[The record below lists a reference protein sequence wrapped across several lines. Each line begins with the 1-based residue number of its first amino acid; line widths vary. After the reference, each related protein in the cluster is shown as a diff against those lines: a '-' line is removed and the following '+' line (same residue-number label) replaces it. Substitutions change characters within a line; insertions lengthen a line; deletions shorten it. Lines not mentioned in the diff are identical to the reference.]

1 MANVNWTSLGNPP
14 NVFIGYNATVA
25 KHADGRLEAF
35 VMDTGTSGGLWHSA
49 QTSPGS
55 VWNNWASLGA
65 PAYTS
70 NVNTTPC
77 EPAVAVNDDDR
88 LEVFIIGSDGTLW
101 HTWELTPGGAWSQ
114 WSSLGTSPDMAGF
127 ISSLAVRVNADGRL
141 EVFTISQ
148 YLGGPLWHI
157 WQLAPGGSWSNWESL
172 GTPLNNGNI
181 LYTAVGENADGRVEV
196 FIIGSDTSLWH
207 IWQLGEGS
215 GWGKWTSLGTPPDV
229 NNLATNCS
237 VRKNDDGR
245 MEVFV
250 TSYGPTN
257 ALWHIWQLTPG
268 GGWSAWTSLG
278 APPSLQIQSAPAVR
292 KNKDGHLE
300 AFATDTNGA
309 LWHIWQ
315 VVPEGNWGNWFSLET
330 PSDVTF
336 YSYAPPSVAEND
348 DGRLEAFLTGS
359 DGALWHAWQVAA
371 GGNWG

>member
-1 MANVNWTSLGNPP
+1 MANVDWTSLGNPP
-14 NVFIGYNATVA
+14 NVFIGYNATII

-35 VMDTGTSGGLWHSA
+35 VIDTGASGAVWHSS

-55 VWNNWASLGA
+55 AWNNWASLGA

-77 EPAVAVNDDDR
+77 EPAVAVNDDER
-88 LEVFIIGSDGTLW
+88 LEVFIIGSDGALW
-101 HTWELTPGGAWSQ
+101 HTWELNPGGAWSQ
-114 WSSLGTSPDMAGF
+114 WSSLGTSPDKAGF
-127 ISSLAVRVNADGRL
+127 ISSLGVRVNADGRL
-141 EVFTISQ
+141 EIFTISQ
-148 YLGGPLWHI
+148 ILGGALWHI
-157 WQLAPGGSWSNWESL
+157 WQLAPGGRWSNWESL
-172 GTPLNNGNI
+172 GTPLSNGNI
-181 LYTAVGENADGRVEV
+181 LYVAVGENADGRVEV
-196 FIIGSDTSLWH
+196 FIVGSDTALWH
-207 IWQLGEGS
+207 IWQLGGGS
-215 GWGKWTSLGTPPDV
+215 GWGNWTALGTPPNV
-229 NNLATNCS
+229 NNLATNCF

-245 MEVFV
+245 IEIFA
-250 TSYGPTN
+250 TSYSSAN

-268 GGWSAWTSLG
+268 GSWSAWTSLG

-300 AFATDTNGA
+300 AFVTDTNGA

-315 VVPEGNWGNWFSLET
+315 VVPEGKWGTWFTLGN
-330 PSDVTF
+330 PPNVTLL
-336 YSYAPPSVAEND
+336 SYAPPSVAEND